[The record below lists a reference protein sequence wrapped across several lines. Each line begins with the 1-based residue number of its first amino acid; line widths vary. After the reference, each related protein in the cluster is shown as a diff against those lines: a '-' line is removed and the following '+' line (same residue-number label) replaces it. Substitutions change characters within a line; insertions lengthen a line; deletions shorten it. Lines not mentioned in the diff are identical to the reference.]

1 MRKQYDDF
9 TQMKIKEMCKSISD
23 MTYTYLDPET
33 HLPTKVP
40 ASHYE
45 KILDQVKEQYMG
57 EITSKQF
64 LTIMYNQLTAL
75 KKEDDK
81 YFQQALLC
89 MDLGINP
96 KDMRVDEQLALSM
109 TYDFIYEKQKNM
121 KKIIKLIPLMLI
133 LVLALT
139 SCQKNA
145 ENSGKPKVYTSFY
158 AMYDFT
164 KTIGG
169 DDIDLTNIVPTGTEP
184 HDFEPTASDMAKL
197 SEADI
202 FIYNGVG
209 MESWADKII
218 ETLPQNV
225 KVICTSE
232 QIPTD
237 GNDPHIWLSPQNAK
251 LQMQAICNVLSEV
264 DSKNAQN
271 YINRLDSYLTQIDEV
286 DTEYKNAE
294 LDGKT
299 IFVTHGAYSYL
310 CNDYGMKQVALEG
323 VTGDSDPS
331 PSQMAK
337 VVDQIKSEGIS
348 CIFYDPLEGDKMA
361 QAVANEADIQAL
373 PLYTFEGDSESRDYV
388 TVMKANLEE
397 LKKGI

>member
-1 MRKQYDDF
+1 
-9 TQMKIKEMCKSISD
+9 
-23 MTYTYLDPET
+23 
-33 HLPTKVP
+33 
-40 ASHYE
+40 
-45 KILDQVKEQYMG
+45 
-57 EITSKQF
+57 
-64 LTIMYNQLTAL
+64 
-75 KKEDDK
+75 
-81 YFQQALLC
+81 
-89 MDLGINP
+89 
-96 KDMRVDEQLALSM
+96 
-109 TYDFIYEKQKNM
+109 
-121 KKIIKLIPLMLI
+121 MLI

-158 AMYDFT
+158 AMYDFA

-218 ETLPQNV
+218 ETLPQSV

-251 LQMQAICNVLSEV
+251 LQMQAICNALSEV

-271 YINRLDSYLTQIDEV
+271 YINRLDSYLSQIDEV
-286 DTEYKNAE
+286 DTEYKNAK

>member
-1 MRKQYDDF
+1 
-9 TQMKIKEMCKSISD
+9 
-23 MTYTYLDPET
+23 
-33 HLPTKVP
+33 
-40 ASHYE
+40 
-45 KILDQVKEQYMG
+45 
-57 EITSKQF
+57 
-64 LTIMYNQLTAL
+64 
-75 KKEDDK
+75 
-81 YFQQALLC
+81 
-89 MDLGINP
+89 
-96 KDMRVDEQLALSM
+96 
-109 TYDFIYEKQKNM
+109 M

-133 LVLALT
+133 LVLVLT

-158 AMYDFT
+158 AMYDFA

-286 DTEYKNAE
+286 DTEYKNA
-294 LDGKT
+294 
-299 IFVTHGAYSYL
+299 
-310 CNDYGMKQVALEG
+310 
-323 VTGDSDPS
+323 GDSDPS

>member
-1 MRKQYDDF
+1 
-9 TQMKIKEMCKSISD
+9 
-23 MTYTYLDPET
+23 
-33 HLPTKVP
+33 
-40 ASHYE
+40 
-45 KILDQVKEQYMG
+45 
-57 EITSKQF
+57 
-64 LTIMYNQLTAL
+64 
-75 KKEDDK
+75 
-81 YFQQALLC
+81 
-89 MDLGINP
+89 
-96 KDMRVDEQLALSM
+96 
-109 TYDFIYEKQKNM
+109 
-121 KKIIKLIPLMLI
+121 
-133 LVLALT
+133 
-139 SCQKNA
+139 
-145 ENSGKPKVYTSFY
+145 
-158 AMYDFT
+158 
-164 KTIGG
+164 
-169 DDIDLTNIVPTGTEP
+169 
-184 HDFEPTASDMAKL
+184 
-197 SEADI
+197 
-202 FIYNGVG
+202 
-209 MESWADKII
+209 
-218 ETLPQNV
+218 
-225 KVICTSE
+225 
-232 QIPTD
+232 
-237 GNDPHIWLSPQNAK
+237 
-251 LQMQAICNVLSEV
+251 MQAICNVLSEV

-397 LKKGI
+397 LKKGFKNESIKTDFRITSDYDTCSHCPVDLWTHTVIFAEVKFLQMRRRVTYFCSVLICQWGIGARHSNMCVLFWHLRLVLRRQNL

>member
-1 MRKQYDDF
+1 
-9 TQMKIKEMCKSISD
+9 
-23 MTYTYLDPET
+23 
-33 HLPTKVP
+33 
-40 ASHYE
+40 
-45 KILDQVKEQYMG
+45 
-57 EITSKQF
+57 
-64 LTIMYNQLTAL
+64 
-75 KKEDDK
+75 
-81 YFQQALLC
+81 
-89 MDLGINP
+89 
-96 KDMRVDEQLALSM
+96 
-109 TYDFIYEKQKNM
+109 
-121 KKIIKLIPLMLI
+121 
-133 LVLALT
+133 
-139 SCQKNA
+139 
-145 ENSGKPKVYTSFY
+145 
-158 AMYDFT
+158 
-164 KTIGG
+164 
-169 DDIDLTNIVPTGTEP
+169 
-184 HDFEPTASDMAKL
+184 
-197 SEADI
+197 
-202 FIYNGVG
+202 

-218 ETLPQNV
+218 ETLPQSV

-337 VVDQIKSEGIS
+337 VVDQIKSEGVS